1 MIKIFSNFDI
11 RQQLQDFL
19 LFINNICEII
29 FQIQNILR
37 VTELKKIKFESW
49 LDTLFGIIW
58 NKLGF

>member
-19 LFINNICEII
+19 LFINNISEII

-37 VTELKKIKFESW
+37 VIELKKK
-49 LDTLFGIIW
+49 
-58 NKLGF
+58 

>member
-19 LFINNICEII
+19 LFINNISEII

-37 VTELKKIKFESW
+37 VIEFKKKFKFES
-49 LDTLFGIIW
+49 
-58 NKLGF
+58 

>member
-19 LFINNICEII
+19 LFINNISEII

-37 VTELKKIKFESW
+37 VIELKKKIKFES
-49 LDTLFGIIW
+49 
-58 NKLGF
+58 

>member
-19 LFINNICEII
+19 LFINICEII

-37 VTELKKIKFESW
+37 VTELKKNVSLKA
-49 LDTLFGIIW
+49 D
-58 NKLGF
+58 

>member
-29 FQIQNILR
+29 FPNIQNILR
-37 VTELKKIKFESW
+37 VTELKKKKFKFES
-49 LDTLFGIIW
+49 
-58 NKLGF
+58 

>member
-19 LFINNICEII
+19 LFINNISEII

-37 VTELKKIKFESW
+37 VIELKKKFKFES
-49 LDTLFGIIW
+49 
-58 NKLGF
+58 